1 MPSAKTAPWKD
12 AWAKP
17 WHYELVGFEKVAGF
31 DDQKYKLE
39 SVSIPPPSDLAT
51 ALALPYGQ
59 ALQIQ
64 AKPMDG
70 SGTGS
75 PVIQIKFLEGPKK
88 GKLAMGQAGSD
99 VDGLSI
105 AHASRGLVI
114 VCDTLHWKLIKGTR

>member
-1 MPSAKTAPWKD
+1 
-12 AWAKP
+12 
-17 WHYELVGFEKVAGF
+17 
-31 DDQKYKLE
+31 
-39 SVSIPPPSDLAT
+39 
-51 ALALPYGQ
+51 
-59 ALQIQ
+59 
-64 AKPMDG
+64 MDG